1 MGLCGKELRVK
12 KECIE
17 NSKNSSITFQDDM
30 PTKEEV
36 EELIAFCEA
45 LADDEKR
52 DDDFDED
59 DLEEVCRELA
69 KMLVSC
75 QIIYLLFAI

>member
-1 MGLCGKELRVK
+1 
-12 KECIE
+12 
-17 NSKNSSITFQDDM
+17 M

-36 EELIAFCEA
+36 EELIALCEA
-45 LADDEKR
+45 FADDEKR

-69 KMLVSC
+69 KMLVGFFC
-75 QIIYLLFAI
+75 FFFLFPNKPLA

>member
-1 MGLCGKELRVK
+1 MSNIGP
-12 KECIE
+12 
-17 NSKNSSITFQDDM
+17 SWSSFFQDDM

-36 EELIAFCEA
+36 EELIALCET

-69 KMLVSC
+69 KMLVG
-75 QIIYLLFAI
+75 F

>member
-1 MGLCGKELRVK
+1 
-12 KECIE
+12 
-17 NSKNSSITFQDDM
+17 M

-36 EELIAFCEA
+36 EELIALCEA

-69 KMLVSC
+69 KMLVSDRKISC
-75 QIIYLLFAI
+75 LVRLLNEQFTLCYI